1 MLDGFAS
8 EGVAYGPVAHPTY
21 YPYGSLMNGFCT
33 KNAGPATVTAGPVT
47 PSSTAVTTT
56 SPVSTKSSQQASVA
70 SSSAVIVTSSAA
82 LSSSTSTA
90 SSSQTNTVRGYLS
103 YDLCPIRTQICLPLA
118 AKCEDLNYLHSFN
131 RLRKTHHPGPSRSA
145 YSICFSKLEAP
156 F

>member
-1 MLDGFAS
+1 VCYQDGTYDPNMLDGFAS

-70 SSSAVIVTSSAA
+70 SVADS
-82 LSSSTSTA
+82 
-90 SSSQTNTVRGYLS
+90 
-103 YDLCPIRTQICLPLA
+103 
-118 AKCEDLNYLHSFN
+118 LN
-131 RLRKTHHPGPSRSA
+131 
-145 YSICFSKLEAP
+145 
-156 F
+156 